1 MTSTGGW
8 DRPPNEPELRA
19 ILRRV
24 LPEAADSPI
33 NLQSRAVDV
42 PSRHRHGMAFVSEY
56 VVKFA
61 WSRSA
66 SRLVLDQA
74 RLLEALGALSVGVP
88 APIVVCPDPPLLI
101 YRKMAGH
108 PLNWTARKAADSIV
122 VERVGRQLGEILAQL
137 HAPEV
142 LVRLESAGITLPPPL
157 PQSTPDRLREAMF
170 PLLDP
175 ARMEQAERLVA
186 RVEYVLSAPSPTTFL
201 HGDFHGHNLLV
212 SDDDLHVVGLVDFE
226 ESAAG
231 DPAYDLRYLPALAP
245 TLELLSAAMASY
257 TAVSGRAL
265 DRRRIL
271 AWHVLTDLGDALW
284 RTEQGVEV
292 VDGPLAR
299 RFDDLLI
306 RLDAAG
312 WRVE

>member
-1 MTSTGGW
+1 
-8 DRPPNEPELRA
+8 
-19 ILRRV
+19 V

-33 NLQSRAVDV
+33 DLQSRAIDV
-42 PSRHRHGMAFVSEY
+42 PSRHRHGMAFVGDY

-61 WSRSA
+61 WSRAA
-66 SRLVLDQA
+66 SHLVLDQA
-74 RLLEALGALSVGVP
+74 RLLAALGALSIAVP
-88 APIVVCPDPPLLI
+88 VPIVVCPDPPLLI
-101 YRKMAGH
+101 YRKMPGH
-108 PLNWTARKAADSIV
+108 PLPWTARKAADSIV
-122 VERVGRQLGEILAQL
+122 VERIGRQLGEILAHL

-142 LVRLESAGITLPPPL
+142 LLRLERAGITLPPPL
-157 PQSTPDRLREAMF
+157 PQSTPDRLRGSMF
-170 PLLDP
+170 PLLDS

-186 RVEYVLSAPSPTTFL
+186 IVEEILAAPSPTTFL
-201 HGDFHGHNLLV
+201 HGDFHGHNLLI
-212 SDDDLHVVGLVDFE
+212 SDDGLQVLGLVDFE

-245 TLELLSAAMASY
+245 TLDLLSAAMESY
-257 TAVSGRAL
+257 AVASGRSL
-265 DRRRIL
+265 DRRRVL

-306 RLDAAG
+306 CLDLAG